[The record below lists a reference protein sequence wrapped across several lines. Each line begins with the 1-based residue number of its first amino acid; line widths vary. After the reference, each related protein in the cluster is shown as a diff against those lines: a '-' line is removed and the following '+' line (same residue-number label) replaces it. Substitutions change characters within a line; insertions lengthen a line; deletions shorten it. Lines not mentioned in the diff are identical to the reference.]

1 MRKTN
6 RFERGTGA
14 YKCWCCGRGTRST
27 GRGDNKNVLV
37 CAECYDLVGFENGIL
52 DGVYEENDPSI
63 IKDVNDL
70 YNAIKAK
77 GGKPSFQYMSMIKEA

>member
-1 MRKTN
+1 
-6 RFERGTGA
+6 
-14 YKCWCCGRGTRST
+14 
-27 GRGDNKNVLV
+27 V